1 MKDKKK
7 DVATEVIQDMFTLY
21 LCFKTQSKVKN
32 IFVQE
37 LYGYVE
43 VYFYSVFLHELI
55 KADLI
60 ESAAVSK
67 EVKKLIEEF
76 RLRFLKKNA
85 FIGGSHT
92 QKIIEEM
99 GIDFEHYMYD
109 VVLTTEKTD
118 EKILYAINF
127 SFWDL
132 VNVDKIKV
140 DTFNSLAQIPEKLIE
155 ENFKCFQEK
164 ELGEKVIKKIEKM
177 CAEKAF
183 QIEKFVQ
190 PVKYPYP
197 SGILFKNPEPCE
209 QDKILILYHYSYFEL
224 FNIIDK
230 FIPNFRIE
238 TNAFCINIAHSLM
251 KLKAMLI
258 EQFGSNIKNL
268 DTPMVAEIKRK
279 IEDSIHEKDAFK
291 VNRKLRNN
299 IHYTEID
306 IISELEWEMINKFQN
321 EYFDIVLKTFNKYLH
336 FKFGKRYR
344 FIRWIADHT
353 DSKMR
358 ELKKRG
364 ESEV

>member
-1 MKDKKK
+1 MMDKKK
-7 DVATEVIQDMFTLY
+7 EIATEVIQDMFTLY

-32 IFVQE
+32 IFIQE

-55 KADLI
+55 KADLA
-60 ESAAVSK
+60 ECAAVSK
-67 EVKKLIEEF
+67 DVKKLLEEL

-85 FIGGSHT
+85 FIGGHHT

-99 GIDFEHYMYD
+99 GIDFDHYMYD
-109 VVLTTEKTD
+109 LVLTTEKTD
-118 EKILYAINF
+118 EKNLYAINF

-132 VNVDKIKV
+132 ANMDKVKV

-155 ENFKCFQEK
+155 ESFQSLQEK
-164 ELGEKVIKKIEKM
+164 ELGEEVIKKIERV

-183 QIEKFVQ
+183 QIERFVQ

-197 SGILFKNPEPCE
+197 SGILFNNPEPCE
-209 QDKILILYHYSYFEL
+209 EDKILILYHYSYFAL
-224 FNIIDK
+224 FNIIDN

-238 TNAFCINIAHSLM
+238 TKAIRINISQSLM

-268 DTPMVAEIKRK
+268 NTPMVEEIKRE

-306 IISELEWEMINKFQN
+306 IISELEWEITNKLQN

-336 FKFGKRYR
+336 FKFGKKYR

-358 ELKKRG
+358 ELKKK
-364 ESEV
+364 